1 MTDNKELSNWL
12 NDMVQKAIE
21 PSEKRETRN
30 IAVYIEYTDG
40 DVETGY
46 YGADGVS
53 STWLATVTGLA
64 AQDGAALHIQEVQDN
79 DED

>member
-1 MTDNKELSNWL
+1 MTENKELLSWL

-21 PSEKRETRN
+21 PGGEREARS

-40 DVETGY
+40 DVENGY
-46 YGADGVS
+46 YGSDGVS
-53 STWLATVTGLA
+53 SIWLATVAGLA
-64 AQDGAALHIQEVQDN
+64 AQDGAELHIREVQGN